1 MKAVVLSLVVMIC
14 AAGLSAAV
22 TLGSTRDEVV
32 AAYGQPKG
40 VTQAGS
46 REILIY
52 AGGRVILEDGQV
64 VRLDMKAAPAASP
77 APSAPAPAVAPATPA
92 PAPRVATPVP
102 AVEWLTDFEAAKA
115 EAASKKK
122 RILALFTGS
131 DWCPACIDFEAG
143 VAHNADFLRVTQ
155 VSFVLLKLDYPR
167 NTPQAP
173 ALQRQ
178 NATLLRQYGIRAYP
192 SLLVISA
199 DGEKS
204 LRVDTQRGRPAA
216 DIADY
221 FIQAVDEARK
231 NFDQPKTWW

>member
-1 MKAVVLSLVVMIC
+1 MKAVVLSLVSMIC
-14 AAGLSAAV
+14 VAGLSGAV

-40 VTQAGS
+40 VTQAGAK
-46 REILIY
+46 EILIY

-64 VRLDMKAAPAASP
+64 VRLDMKAPAASP
-77 APSAPAPAVAPATPA
+77 APPAAAPVVAPATPA
-92 PAPRVATPVP
+92 PAARVEAPAP
-102 AVEWLTDFEAAKA
+102 AVEWLTDFESAKA
-115 EAASKKK
+115 EAAAKKK

-167 NTPQAP
+167 NTPQPP

-178 NATLLRQYGIRAYP
+178 NAVLLRQYGIRAYP

-204 LRVDTQRGRPAA
+204 LKVDTQRGRPAA
-216 DIADY
+216 DISDY

>member
-1 MKAVVLSLVVMIC
+1 MKAVVLSLVGMFC

-40 VTQAGS
+40 VTQAGT

-52 AGGRVILEDGQV
+52 ANGRVILEDGQV
-64 VRLDMKAAPAASP
+64 VRLDMKASASP
-77 APSAPAPAVAPATPA
+77 APSVSAQAAAPTAPAPAARVETPA
-92 PAPRVATPVP
+92 AAPD
-102 AVEWLTDFEAAKA
+102 WLTDFEAAKA
-115 EAASKKK
+115 EAAAKKK

-131 DWCPACIDFEAG
+131 DWCPACMDFEAG

-167 NTPQAP
+167 NTPQPP

-178 NATLLRQYGIRAYP
+178 NAALLRQYGR
-192 SLLVISA
+192 SS
-199 DGEKS
+199 
-204 LRVDTQRGRPAA
+204 
-216 DIADY
+216 
-221 FIQAVDEARK
+221 
-231 NFDQPKTWW
+231 